1 MEIVEASA
9 PSRVTVKLDFV
20 RPFAG
25 HNTAE
30 FTLDPRGDSTDVA
43 WIMRGRNA
51 YVAKLM
57 GVFVNVDRMIGKY
70 FETGLANLKMATES
84 H

>member
-1 MEIVEASA
+1 
-9 PSRVTVKLDFV
+9 
-20 RPFAG
+20 
-25 HNTAE
+25 
-30 FTLDPRGDSTDVA
+30 
-43 WIMRGRNA
+43 
-51 YVAKLM
+51 M